1 MKAPILLLAVIALFI
16 TSIANSQTYT
26 FDFSQGNNAFVG
38 GVSDFGVD
46 QSEQHQFTFDNR
58 PLPSPIEGE
67 NAQYMSGINPSD
79 DLFMYMK
86 RHITGLQPN
95 ATYEVTFTVTFASI
109 YPTNAFGVGGPPGEG
124 VTMKA
129 GVTVIEPDTFI
140 TQKGGP
146 FIIMNIDKGNQSQP
160 GLDMDTIGHVGV
172 SDTTTVYT
180 LKTNDNVGSP
190 FMFSTDASGEA
201 WIIIG
206 TDSGFEATTSLY
218 YTDVVVD
225 FSLLSS
231 DDDVVDDGSVRVYP
245 NPSDGL
251 VTISKENGNLQSFSI
266 HSVEGKLILEDKIN
280 ESSVMVNLAEGIYVV
295 KVVDDGGR
303 SVLKRIVV
311 Q

>member
-1 MKAPILLLAVIALFI
+1 MKAPILLITILALLH
-16 TSIANSQTYT
+16 TSAAYSQTYT
-26 FDFSQGNNAFVG
+26 FDFSQGDNEFIG
-38 GVSDFGVD
+38 GVSDFGVE
-46 QSEQHQFTFDNR
+46 QSEQHEFTFDNR

-109 YPTNAFGVGGPPGEG
+109 YPTNAIGVGGPPGEG

-140 TQKGGP
+140 TQKGEP

-180 LKTNDNVGSP
+180 IKTNDNVGSP
-190 FMFSTDASGEA
+190 FSFSTDASGEA
-201 WIIIG
+201 WVIVG

-218 YTDVVVD
+218 YTDVVVE
-225 FSLLSS
+225 FSLVSS
-231 DDDVVDDGSVRVYP
+231 DDDVADDGSVRVYP

-251 VTISKENGNLQSFSI
+251 VTISKEHGRLQSFSV
-266 HSVEGKLILEDKIN
+266 HTVEGKLIVEDVIN
-280 ESSVMVNLAEGIYVV
+280 ESSVRLNLADGIYVIRV
-295 KVVDDGGR
+295 IDEHGKSVV
-303 SVLKRIVV
+303 KRIVV